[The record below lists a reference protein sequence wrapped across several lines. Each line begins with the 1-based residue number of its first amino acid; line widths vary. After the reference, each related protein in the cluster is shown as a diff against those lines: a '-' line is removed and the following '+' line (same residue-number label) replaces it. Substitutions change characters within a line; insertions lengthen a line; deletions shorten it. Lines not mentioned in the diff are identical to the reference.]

1 MRSFV
6 VTCLS
11 FAPMLCAL
19 TAGCR
24 PEADAAMQGADAVCT
39 QAKAGPAAI
48 EGLGA
53 RLELEV
59 AEKTIPPVLLLRFT
73 NIGDTPLYVDREL
86 VFFVAVNVFDKNG
99 KALSWQDRGGVPGP
113 PGSERKERFVLLRPG
128 EAVEREVDLGEP
140 VRTLVSLG
148 PLVDEEGHGLAYVQE
163 GLVKLVEGPEAA
175 RAEATYFPESNWAE
189 GVAKYVGLDRAS
201 LKLHEGRLRASV
213 DLR

>member
-6 VTCLS
+6 ASCIF
-11 FAPMLCAL
+11 FAPMLCSLA
-19 TAGCR
+19 AGCR
-24 PEADAAMQGADAVCT
+24 PAVDAAMQGADAVCT
-39 QAKAGPAAI
+39 QAKAGPAEI

-53 RLELEV
+53 RLELEA

-73 NIGDTPLYVDREL
+73 NIGDTPLHVDREL
-86 VFFVAVNVFDKNG
+86 VFFVVANVFDEHG
-99 KALSWQDRGGVPGP
+99 KALSWQDRRGVPSLP
-113 PGSERKERFVLLRPG
+113 RAERRERFILLQPG

-163 GLVKLVEGPEAA
+163 GRLKLVEEAEAA
-175 RAEATYFPESNWAE
+175 RVEATYFPESDWVEA
-189 GVAKYVGLDRAS
+189 VAKYVGLDRAS
-201 LKLHEGRLRASV
+201 LELYEGRLRASV